1 MEKDFSQYTEQYSAD
16 LTRLC
21 MSLCGNKAEAED
33 LFQETWL
40 KAMRH
45 YDRYDKT
52 KPFDKWL
59 YSICVNTYKNVLN
72 SAYRRLRYSFPTS
85 EEGDAFFNSIPDIDN
100 TNRDDYYKLHAAIR
114 SLSKKKRTV
123 IVLHFF
129 KDYPISE
136 IAEILGIPEGTV
148 KSRLSAAKSDI
159 KRRMTCE

>member
-1 MEKDFSQYTEQYSAD
+1 MKNDFSQYTEQYSAD

-21 MSLCGNKAEAED
+21 MSLCGNKVEAEE

-40 KAMRH
+40 KAIRH
-45 YDRYDKT
+45 YDKYDKT

-72 SAYRRLRYSFPTS
+72 SAYRRLQYSFSTS
-85 EEGDAFFNSIPDIDN
+85 EESDNFFNSIPEIDN
-100 TNRDDYYKLHAAIR
+100 TNRDDYYELHAAIR

-123 IVLHFF
+123 IVLYFF
-129 KDYPISE
+129 KSYSISD
-136 IAEILGIPEGTV
+136 IAEILNVPEGTV
-148 KSRLSAAKSDI
+148 KSRLSAAKSEI